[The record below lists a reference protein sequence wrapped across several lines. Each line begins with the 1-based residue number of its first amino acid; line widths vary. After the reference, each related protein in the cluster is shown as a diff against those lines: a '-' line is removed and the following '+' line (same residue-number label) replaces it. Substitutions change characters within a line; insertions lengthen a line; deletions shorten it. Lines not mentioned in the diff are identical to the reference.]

1 MSAMRASTLR
11 KIDELH
17 AQIDFIIRAEVA
29 MYDAAHPD
37 DNWIQRQVAHTG
49 IEHAR
54 LSPKDRA
61 MFVYAEARLP

>member
-11 KIDELH
+11 SIDELH
-17 AQIDFIIRAEVA
+17 AQIDHLIRTEVS

-37 DNWIQRQVAHTG
+37 ENWIQRQVAHTG

-54 LSPKDRA
+54 LCPKDRA
-61 MFVYAEARLP
+61 MFVWAEARLS